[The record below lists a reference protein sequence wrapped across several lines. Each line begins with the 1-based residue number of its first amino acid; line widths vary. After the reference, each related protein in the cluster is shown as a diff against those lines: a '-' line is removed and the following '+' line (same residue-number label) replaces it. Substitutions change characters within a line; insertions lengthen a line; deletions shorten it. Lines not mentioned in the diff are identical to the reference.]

1 MYDDP
6 FSLIVGG
13 AVLIVVLSSIYFAQ
27 WRHRLQTK
35 RLLILELLKRY
46 FQGKVPMDQLTRRVP
61 EIAGHYLMRD
71 AQLYPLVI
79 VAFQNTLDATIA
91 DAHRKEDE
99 TKLLGLLATVK
110 KEFGLPDRYQ
120 IEGWRAGR
128 E

>member
-35 RLLILELLKRY
+35 RLLILELLKGY
-46 FQGKVPMDQLTRRVP
+46 FQGKVPMDQLTRRVR

-79 VAFQNTLDATIA
+79 AAFQNTLDATIA